1 MEGSDRRATPPQAPA
16 PRERLREESD
26 EALVAAT
33 RAGRE
38 GAFAA
43 LFARHWGPLLG
54 FCRKMLGSTE
64 DAEDVLQEV
73 FTAAHAAILADERE
87 IQVRPWLHRIA
98 RNRCLNH
105 LRRPIAEGRD
115 SMDGHPGGD
124 VASTTERV
132 HHREELRAIFDDL
145 RELPE
150 TQRNALLLR
159 QLGQLSYAEVA
170 ALTGT
175 TVPAVRSRL
184 VRARLT
190 LAARRTARGVVGA
203 LAPIGGALEWLRS
216 RLVNAPRGGDP
227 AATVA
232 SLQPALEAKL
242 RAILA
247 SVALVAAGG
256 LAAYESEPG
265 ETGASVR
272 EPGAATTERITTPVE
287 AGALPGRATEP
298 AAAPPRAVASRTGR
312 RFATPPPAAVEEPA
326 RRVSDAAT
334 REPAEPRIADG
345 GSEREAEHRVRSA
358 AEPGRRGAQPGAEGP
373 PAGDRP
379 PRPRA
384 APAENDAGAEV
395 DAILRHSR
403 PDRLDS
409 PAE

>member
-1 MEGSDRRATPPQAPA
+1 MEGSDRRATSPQAPPA
-16 PRERLREESD
+16 PRARLREESD

-33 RAGRE
+33 RSGRE

-87 IQVRPWLHRIA
+87 IRVRPWLHRIA

-105 LRRPIAEGRD
+105 LRRPVAEGRD
-115 SMDGHPGGD
+115 SMDVHPDGD
-124 VASTTERV
+124 GASTAELV

-145 RELPE
+145 NELPE
-150 TQRNALLLR
+150 TQRTALLLR

-232 SLQPALEAKL
+232 GLQPALEAKL
-242 RAILA
+242 PAILA

-256 LAAYESEPG
+256 LAASESEPG
-265 ETGASVR
+265 ETGASAR
-272 EPGAATTERITTPVE
+272 EPGVATTERITTPVDDR
-287 AGALPGRATEP
+287 ALAGRATE
-298 AAAPPRAVASRTGR
+298 AAATPREGASRSAR
-312 RFATPPPAAVEEPA
+312 RDATASRAAVEQPVT
-326 RRVSDAAT
+326 RVSDAAT
-334 REPAEPRIADG
+334 REPAEPRIDDD
-345 GSEREAEHRVRSA
+345 GSEREAERRVRSA
-358 AEPGRRGAQPGAEGP
+358 EPRRRGAPRGAEGP
-373 PAGDRP
+373 PADDRP
-379 PRPRA
+379 PPPLRVR
-384 APAENDAGAEV
+384 PAENDPGAE
-395 DAILRHSR
+395 AATILRDSR